1 MASPSSFP
9 APTIPRYADQHFT
22 GQFQRNPNSSE
33 ASLMIPQFRR
43 LSYCSL
49 QGAISTLP
57 CLPQLLQ
64 HFLNLIQ
71 QLGEATCKD
80 LSKFD
85 YPQRP
90 LTNSY
95 YFRMRSSGG
104 NYGAYTYENLE
115 REPYWPSEKLRIS
128 ITGAGGFIASHIA
141 RRLKSEGHYIIASD
155 WKKNEHMTEDMFCH
169 EFHLVDLRVMDNCL
183 KATDGVDHV
192 FNLAAD
198 MGGMGFIQS
207 NHSVIM
213 YNNTMI
219 SFNMLEAAR
228 VNGVKRFFYA
238 SSACIYPEFKQL
250 DTNVSLKES
259 DAWPAEPQD
268 AYGLEKLATEELCKH
283 YTKDFGIECRIG
295 RFHNIYGPFG
305 TWKGGREKAP
315 AAFCRKAITSADRFE
330 MWGDGLQTRSFTFID
345 ECVEGVL
352 RLTKSDFREPV
363 NIGSDE
369 MVSMNEMAE
378 IILSFEDKKLPIHHI
393 PGPEGVRGRNS
404 DNTLIKEKLGWAP
417 TMKLKDG
424 LKITYFWIKEQIEK
438 EKTQGSDVS
447 IYGSSKVVG
456 TQAPVQ
462 LGSLRAAD
470 GKE

>member
-1 MASPSSFP
+1 M
-9 APTIPRYADQHFT
+9 
-22 GQFQRNPNSSE
+22 G
-33 ASLMIPQFRR
+33 
-43 LSYCSL
+43 
-49 QGAISTLP
+49 STE
-57 CLPQLLQ
+57 
-64 HFLNLIQ
+64 
-71 QLGEATCKD
+71 GT
-80 LSKFD
+80 
-85 YPQRP
+85 
-90 LTNSY
+90 T
-95 YFRMRSSGG
+95 
-104 NYGAYTYENLE
+104 YGAYTYENLE

-155 WKKNEHMTEDMFCH
+155 WKRNEHMTEEMFCH

-183 KATDGVDHV
+183 KVTEGVDHV

-250 DTNVSLKES
+250 ETNVSLKES
-259 DAWPAEPQD
+259 DAWPAEV
-268 AYGLEKLATEELCKH
+268 
-283 YTKDFGIECRIG
+283 
-295 RFHNIYGPFG
+295 
-305 TWKGGREKAP
+305 GGREKAP
-315 AAFCRKAITSADRFE
+315 AAFCRKALTATDKFE

-378 IILSFEDKKLPIHHI
+378 IVLSFENKKLPIHHI

-417 TMKLKDG
+417 TMRLKDG
-424 LKITYFWIKEQIEK
+424 LRITYFWIKEQIEK
-438 EKTQGSDVS
+438 EKAHGVDLS

-470 GKE
+470 GKEMN

>member
-1 MASPSSFP
+1 MASNGSF
-9 APTIPRYADQHFT
+9 
-22 GQFQRNPNSSE
+22 
-33 ASLMIPQFRR
+33 
-43 LSYCSL
+43 
-49 QGAISTLP
+49 
-57 CLPQLLQ
+57 
-64 HFLNLIQ
+64 
-71 QLGEATCKD
+71 
-80 LSKFD
+80 
-85 YPQRP
+85 
-90 LTNSY
+90 
-95 YFRMRSSGG
+95 
-104 NYGAYTYENLE
+104 GAYTATNLD
-115 REPYWPSEKLRIS
+115 REEYWPEGKLRIS

-155 WKKNEHMTEDMFCH
+155 WKKNEHMSEDMFCD

-183 KATDGVDHV
+183 KVTKGAHHV

-207 NHSVIM
+207 NHAVIM

-228 VNGVKRFFYA
+228 INGITRFFYA

-250 DTNVSLKES
+250 ETDIASLKES
-259 DAWPAEPQD
+259 DAWPALPQD

-283 YTKDFGIECRIG
+283 YTKDFGMECRIG
-295 RFHNIYGPFG
+295 RFHNIYGPYG

-315 AAFCRKAITSADRFE
+315 AAFCRKALTATEHFE
-330 MWGDGLQTRSFTFID
+330 MWGDGKQTRSFTFID

-352 RLTKSDFREPV
+352 RLTKSDFQEPV

-378 IILSFEDKKLPIHHI
+378 IVLSFDNKKLPIKHI

-417 TMKLKDG
+417 SMRLKDG
-424 LKITYFWIKEQIEK
+424 LAITYKWIKEQIEK
-438 EKTQGSDVS
+438 EKADGADLATK
-447 IYGSSKVVG
+447 YGSSKVVG